1 MCGSDLWVGLH
12 RAKAVTRALSALCW
26 KIRAEIFGRFGKWF
40 AIAFTC
46 AMALGVVA
54 CSESAPVLPAQFSPN
69 AMANTVQP
77 QDFEQVAHQLWR
89 RQLSTVMPPGPLRLL
104 ETVNLG
110 HAGKPRVYVVTGTD
124 GDFYIVVQLLAE
136 TIFKDI
142 LGTLVRVMRVDDTG
156 TILWQNLG
164 VQTYLQGSVDRTD
177 APLTVTALS
186 GGGIELFYEHFGK
199 FQVSARGAIAAPA
212 ILPHPTNYYA
222 VESFVTAAATRWVVA
237 EIRHPDHS
245 AVLLYNEHGE
255 LIREISAKEVNPCV
269 AFKLYKLPSGRVCDF
284 WPLRPRLFATDGD
297 AVGIGPDFQAGGAT
311 PLVVFDGAGQQ
322 IWRSNGEVT
331 ALQTGADQ
339 TLWTVEC
346 DSGESS
352 CQWLRHRQRDG
363 TLIAQ
368 MRLSVRPGGTSGPAP
383 RLWVLNSTSCM
394 LAAVYKDEL
403 KDAPGTSTYTTAV
416 VDLAA
421 QKITQFDFVD
431 PITVDAAGGILGDGY
446 FNQKDPP
453 CKKNAFWNKDT
464 TCANANNW
472 DPDGGPVAGLS
483 PRGRLLTIGYGFA
496 EKEEIHSI
504 LIGRIYGP

>member
-186 GGGIELFYEHFGK
+186 GGGIELFYEHFWEVPS
-199 FQVSARGAIAAPA
+199 FRARRDRSARDPASPNKLLRRRVICDGSSDALGRRRNSPPRSFRRAP
-212 ILPHPTNYYA
+212 
-222 VESFVTAAATRWVVA
+222 
-237 EIRHPDHS
+237 
-245 AVLLYNEHGE
+245 
-255 LIREISAKEVNPCV
+255 
-269 AFKLYKLPSGRVCDF
+269 
-284 WPLRPRLFATDGD
+284 
-297 AVGIGPDFQAGGAT
+297 
-311 PLVVFDGAGQQ
+311 
-322 IWRSNGEVT
+322 
-331 ALQTGADQ
+331 LQRT
-339 TLWTVEC
+339 W
-346 DSGESS
+346 
-352 CQWLRHRQRDG
+352 
-363 TLIAQ
+363 
-368 MRLSVRPGGTSGPAP
+368 
-383 RLWVLNSTSCM
+383 
-394 LAAVYKDEL
+394 
-403 KDAPGTSTYTTAV
+403 
-416 VDLAA
+416 
-421 QKITQFDFVD
+421 
-431 PITVDAAGGILGDGY
+431 
-446 FNQKDPP
+446 
-453 CKKNAFWNKDT
+453 
-464 TCANANNW
+464 
-472 DPDGGPVAGLS
+472 
-483 PRGRLLTIGYGFA
+483 
-496 EKEEIHSI
+496 
-504 LIGRIYGP
+504 